1 MMHNLTHGLSSLL
14 PRVSTLLL
22 IWRKFDELVMVT
34 RYFYKYLQ
42 INTTKTWGLLMD
54 PNKMDPNPSKQAQKT
69 LMGLGTCLEPNTF
82 MGSSTH
88 PEPNIHYIIFL
99 KPNAGL
105 LVFYIDQICIILSRI
120 HLKISQRWN
129 STLSPPL
136 NKRIRFMSYKYT
148 MNYSSQI
155 FTISLF
161 LIFSAYIFSKSIS
174 LKYHCTFFLSTKL
187 LTLPSE
193 SPYVYN
199 R

>member
-1 MMHNLTHGLSSLL
+1 MMHTLTHELSSLL

-82 MGSSTH
+82 MGSGTH

-105 LVFYIDQICIILSRI
+105 LVFYIDQICIILSSI

-129 STLSPPL
+129 STLFPPL